1 MDLSIIIVTYRSR
14 ADIGACLASLRDA
27 TRGLRAEIVVVD
39 NASGDG
45 TVEAARAEPGVLVLA
60 LPQNA
65 GFGAGINRGLAVT
78 SGRYVLWMNPDAR
91 LVGGSLA
98 AVLAWMDERPD
109 VGVVGGKIL
118 DPGGAVQRSARA
130 FPSYGAALG
139 HRYSLLTRWFPR
151 NPFSRRYLREQATYE
166 VVEPVD
172 WVSGAFLL
180 HRRAVSDAL
189 HGLDEQFF
197 MYCEDV
203 DFCLRAWHGGW
214 EGFFHPGMG
223 PGHAV
228 GGRSRDEPQRRGHAQ
243 TGHGKRDVH
252 RALGAG
258 RRDARRALLD
268 RHRRDHAA
276 AASSPPQRPQTPAHT
291 SASLGQKRLKC
302 FR

>member
-14 ADIGACLASLRDA
+14 ADIGACLASLREA
-27 TRGLRAEIVVVD
+27 TTGVRAEIVVVD

-45 TVEAARAEPGVLVLA
+45 TVEAAGAEPGVRVLA
-60 LPQNA
+60 LPRNA

-98 AVLAWMDERPD
+98 AVLAWMDARPD
-109 VGVVGGKIL
+109 VGVAGGKIL

-151 NPFSRRYLREQATYE
+151 NPFSRRYLREHATFE
-166 VVEPVD
+166 AVEPVD

-180 HRRAVSDAL
+180 HRRAVSAAL
-189 HGLDEQFF
+189 GGLDEQFF

-214 EGFFHPGMG
+214 KVFFHPGIVLEHVIG
-223 PGHAV
+223 AS
-228 GGRSRDEPQRRGHAQ
+228 SRQ
-243 TGHGKRDVH
+243 
-252 RALGAG
+252 AG
-258 RRDARRALLD
+258 RRMIVA
-268 RHRRDHAA
+268 RHRSIWRYYRKHFRRFWPKDALVWA
-276 AASSPPQRPQTPAHT
+276 GIWGRCGGLLAASAWSR
-291 SASLGQKRLKC
+291 R
-302 FR
+302 

>member
-14 ADIGACLASLRDA
+14 ADIGACLASLREA
-27 TRGLRAEIVVVD
+27 TTGVRAEIVVVD

-45 TVEAARAEPGVLVLA
+45 TVEAAGAVPGVRALA
-60 LPQNA
+60 LPRNA

-118 DPGGAVQRSARA
+118 DPGGTVQRSARA

-151 NPFSRRYLREQATYE
+151 NPFSRRYLREHATFE
-166 VVEPVD
+166 AVEPVD

-189 HGLDEQFF
+189 CGLDEQFF

-203 DFCLRAWHGGW
+203 DFCLRAWQGGW
-214 EGFFHPGMG
+214 KVFFHPGIVLEHVIG
-223 PGHAV
+223 AS
-228 GGRSRDEPQRRGHAQ
+228 SRQ
-243 TGHGKRDVH
+243 
-252 RALGAG
+252 AG
-258 RRDARRALLD
+258 RRMIVA
-268 RHRRDHAA
+268 RHRSIWRYYRKHFRRFWPRDALVWA
-276 AASSPPQRPQTPAHT
+276 GIWGRCGGLLAASPWSR
-291 SASLGQKRLKC
+291 R
-302 FR
+302 